1 MTSPK
6 PLIGVPGRR
15 KVGSQV
21 DGFAGPLAPLEMDL
35 YLADYSRGVLAAGG
49 LPVNIPLDA
58 DPADYLPHLGGVLLT
73 GGADVDPRHYRQQ
86 ADGNGGYEQERD
98 DLELALLDAAL
109 ENEIPVLGI
118 CRGLQ
123 LINVHTGGSLHQ
135 HVPPHSRYD
144 VATDQTVHE
153 VTFEPGSELHRLYGE
168 RAAVNSLHHQTVDA
182 LGQGL
187 VVTATADDGTVE
199 GLELIDRPVIAV
211 QWHPE
216 MLSVTDPTFS
226 WLITQATP

>member
-1 MTSPK
+1 MISAK

-21 DGFAGPLAPLEMDL
+21 EGFSGPLAPLEMDV
-35 YLADYSRGVLAAGG
+35 YLADYSRGVLEAGG

-58 DPADYLPHLGGVLLT
+58 DPADYLPHLNGVLLT
-73 GGADVDPRHYRQQ
+73 GGADVDPSSYGQD

-98 DLELALLDAAL
+98 RLEFGLLEAAL
-109 ENEIPVLGI
+109 ADDVPVLGI
-118 CRGLQ
+118 CRGMQ
-123 LINVHTGGSLHQ
+123 LLNIHVGGSLNQ

-153 VTFEPGSELHRLYGE
+153 VSFEPGSELHRLYGD
-168 RAAVNSLHHQTVDA
+168 RAAVNSLHHQTIDT
-182 LGQGL
+182 LGEGL
-187 VVTATADDGTVE
+187 AITATADDGTIEGVE
-199 GLELIDRPVIAV
+199 LTGRPVIAV

-216 MLSVTDPTFS
+216 MLSVSDPVFT
-226 WLITQATP
+226 WLITQTR